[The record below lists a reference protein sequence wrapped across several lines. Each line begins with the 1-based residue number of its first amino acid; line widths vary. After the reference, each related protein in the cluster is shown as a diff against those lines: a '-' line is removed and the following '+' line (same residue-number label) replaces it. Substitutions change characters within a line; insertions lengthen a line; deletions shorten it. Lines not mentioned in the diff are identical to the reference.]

1 MTTEQIKA
9 DLAAA
14 IARAEKAEADAES
27 WKEHSK
33 HLKIDRVFAIDREGR
48 SDREVQRLKDVL
60 LDSAIVSRRWR
71 FEMHA
76 ANERA
81 EKAEAERDE
90 AVVALQV
97 LYDEQNGPPLGRH
110 AERWRSAMDAAEA
123 VLAKA
128 QDRDAAKFAGV
139 ICLD

>member
-1 MTTEQIKA
+1 MAYSDYEHCSFCEQDRDAGGPGPHPGIKA
-9 DLAAA
+9 LHHMGSSWLRSGVVVICTMHLGAL
-14 IARAEKAEADAES
+14 KAELADT
-27 WKEHSK
+27 
-33 HLKIDRVFAIDREGR
+33 I
-48 SDREVQRLKDVL
+48 
-60 LDSAIVSRRWR
+60 
-71 FEMHA
+71 
-76 ANERA
+76 ERA

-128 QDRDAAKFAGV
+128 QDRDAAKDGTP
-139 ICLD
+139 